1 MSLLKLI
8 KNVNSTTKTNKLLND
23 ETSKLLR
30 FTFAE
35 SIDHPINISII
46 DNAIALQLGGDLI
59 YKKKYRDIL
68 IEAIRSDE
76 LKSLGYDNSL
86 EAKNDLN
93 DIDKFFE
100 IFKIEESYRKTITE
114 DGRTGIELISPNY
127 GDLVKINS
135 YPHDYQKRLKKQL
148 TLKLFNGF
156 RPAILATMPTGG
168 GKTVLALETVVD
180 IFRVEEELKN
190 KTNHLLWVVDS
201 KELCEQSLQSFKKIW
216 IQRGDHP
223 IMVQRYF
230 DKFDT
235 IEVNENISSI
245 TFATFDLITSRISNT
260 DIADFISKISLMIID
275 EAHSSNASTYREV
288 FEKYRDINPEY
299 RILGLTA
306 TPYRNDDNDIDTL
319 RNMFNEVLSITN
331 DNNEIEISP
340 IDFLTNKG
348 YLARINFQLLKN
360 EESIVKTM
368 NYYKTLHLSVIE
380 NCKRLIEK
388 KHNTIIFAESK
399 SHAIALSILLT
410 KNQIKNGLIVGE
422 TPNIIRKDLIEKFGD
437 KENELQVLINHQILS
452 TGIDVPGMNSIMILG
467 EINSPTLALQIIGR
481 AMRGPK
487 NGGNEVNTI
496 YLTSR
501 NRKKLEDYKILE
513 HIVLNNN

>member
-1 MSLLKLI
+1 
-8 KNVNSTTKTNKLLND
+8 
-23 ETSKLLR
+23 
-30 FTFAE
+30 
-35 SIDHPINISII
+35 
-46 DNAIALQLGGDLI
+46 
-59 YKKKYRDIL
+59 
-68 IEAIRSDE
+68 
-76 LKSLGYDNSL
+76 
-86 EAKNDLN
+86 
-93 DIDKFFE
+93 
-100 IFKIEESYRKTITE
+100 
-114 DGRTGIELISPNY
+114 
-127 GDLVKINS
+127 
-135 YPHDYQKRLKKQL
+135 
-148 TLKLFNGF
+148 
-156 RPAILATMPTGG
+156 
-168 GKTVLALETVVD
+168 
-180 IFRVEEELKN
+180 
-190 KTNHLLWVVDS
+190 
-201 KELCEQSLQSFKKIW
+201 
-216 IQRGDHP
+216 
-223 IMVQRYF
+223 
-230 DKFDT
+230 
-235 IEVNENISSI
+235 
-245 TFATFDLITSRISNT
+245 
-260 DIADFISKISLMIID
+260 MIID

-288 FEKYRDINPEY
+288 FEKYRDFNPEY

-319 RNMFNEVLSITN
+319 RNMFNEVISITN

-360 EESIVKTM
+360 EESINKTM

-410 KNQIKNGLIVGE
+410 KNQIINGLIVGE

-487 NGGNEVNTI
+487 NGGNEINTI